1 MIGPAPKDDSALNDA
16 LKRCS
21 PETAEAA
28 RLFRRTRDTQF
39 LPKII
44 HGVIERYVE
53 RDLRFKLSAPSD
65 NLRLVEDLAIDSLSL
80 FEIALATEDV
90 LNITIETEDLGRM
103 RTLGDVTRFLV
114 EKFEGG
120 RRLSPA

>member
-1 MIGPAPKDDSALNDA
+1 MTGPAPKDESALNDA

-21 PETAEAA
+21 PETVEAA
-28 RLFRRTRDTQF
+28 RQFRKTRDTRF
-39 LPKII
+39 LPKIV

-53 RDLRFKLSAPSD
+53 RDLRFKLRAPAE

-90 LNITIETEDLGRM
+90 LNITIETEELGRM
-103 RTLGDVTRFLV
+103 RTLGDVTRFLAS
-114 EKFEGG
+114 KFET
-120 RRLSPA
+120 RTLAPA

>member
-1 MIGPAPKDDSALNDA
+1 MTGPAPKDESALNEA

-21 PETAEAA
+21 PETLEAA
-28 RLFRRTRDTQF
+28 RQFRRTRDAQF

-44 HGVIERYVE
+44 HGVVERYVE
-53 RDLRFKLSAPSD
+53 RDLRFKLRAPSD
-65 NLRLVEDLAIDSLSL
+65 HLRLVEDLAIDSLSL

-90 LNITIETEDLGRM
+90 LNITIETEELGRM
-103 RTLGDVTRFLV
+103 RTLGDVTRFLM
-114 EKFEGG
+114 EKLEGG